1 MANTVLSCVCFSFD
15 MKSNIFLHLS
25 EFWVFLLLRNAF
37 WTSNIY
43 SYLIK
48 NRTTST
54 TTKKTLFAYLVP
66 YWWTCRFLSNF
77 NLCFKL
83 WWNKHLYLLL
93 RLCWRV
99 FPREGISEQICFVL
113 LKIWPFDCVFAPFK
127 IIYLVIVGWL
137 ESKPRNS
144 CSILTAQYYLYI
156 FMTNEVLKVL
166 DILFTPLLMLIPFL

>member
-1 MANTVLSCVCFSFD
+1 MFA
-15 MKSNIFLHLS
+15 
-25 EFWVFLLLRNAF
+25 FLLTWKAIYFYIYQNFEFFFYSEMLF
-37 WTSNIY
+37 EHQIFIVTSLKIEQHQN
-43 SYLIK
+43 
-48 NRTTST
+48 NN
-54 TTKKTLFAYLVP
+54 KKTLFAYLVP

-83 WWNKHLYLLL
+83 WWNKHLYLLH

-99 FPREGISEQICFVL
+99 FPREGISEQICFVP
-113 LKIWPFDCVFAPFK
+113 LKIWLTFFDCVLAPLK
-127 IIYLVIVGWL
+127 IICLVIVGWL

-166 DILFTPLLMLIPFL
+166 DILFTPFLMLIPFLYN